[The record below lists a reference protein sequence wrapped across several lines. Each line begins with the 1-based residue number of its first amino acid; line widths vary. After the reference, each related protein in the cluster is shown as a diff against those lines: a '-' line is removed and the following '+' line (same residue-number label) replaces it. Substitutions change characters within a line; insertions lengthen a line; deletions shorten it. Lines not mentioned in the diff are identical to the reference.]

1 MQVDCGSRIDRGS
14 FVRIRRHFAF
24 MPVIITGPARA
35 AVRQN

>member
-1 MQVDCGSRIDRGS
+1 MQVDCGSHIDRGS
-14 FVRIRRHFAF
+14 FARIRRHFAL